1 MNITLLTIEI
11 LSLLVLLALS
21 AFFSSSETA
30 LFSLNALHIGRIRQ
44 RSANVA
50 ARIEVLLS
58 SPTRLLSTILIGNTV
73 VNVCSAALG
82 FAILQTLG
90 VQHAEAVAIPAMTI
104 ILLLAGEVVP
114 KRIAMQKAPQLAA
127 RYASPLLLCIRLL
140 APARF
145 LLERFSRFFE
155 RSLKATSHSSL
166 SEDEFL
172 TVVEVGEE
180 EGVLNEE
187 ERTMVDG
194 IIRLEETQASD
205 IMTPRVDLVGI
216 DLADPLDKQMTD
228 VRACRFHFLPLYRE
242 TMDRI
247 EGFLDVPRFL
257 LAGGTD
263 IAGAAF
269 KPHFVPAN
277 APLDALLAD
286 FQRENRRV
294 AIVSDEFGGTAGL
307 ITRGDILE
315 EIADDVD
322 NEFSDRH
329 DDIEQTGSETWI
341 IAGSVS
347 LEDLNYELDLNLE
360 AEGADRI
367 AGWVT
372 AQMARIPKA
381 GETTEA
387 QGCRVTVQRVR
398 RQRILSVQLEKLP
411 PPELPPE
418 EVLP

>member
-1 MNITLLTIEI
+1 MNI
-11 LSLLVLLALS
+11 SLLIIEFLCLLGLLVFS

-30 LFSLNALHIGRIRQ
+30 LFSLNALHISRIRQ
-44 RSANVA
+44 KHPLA
-50 ARIEVLLS
+50 AGRIEALLA

-82 FAILQTLG
+82 FAILKSLN
-90 VQHAEAVAIPAMTI
+90 VSHAEVVAIPSMTV
-104 ILLLAGEVVP
+104 ILLLAGEVAP
-114 KRIAMQKAPQLAA
+114 KRFALRRASDLASL
-127 RYASPLLLCIRLL
+127 YATPLSVCIRLFT
-140 APARF
+140 PARF
-145 LLERFSRFFE
+145 LLERF
-155 RSLKATSHSSL
+155 ATLFKNQLHTDGKSL

-205 IMTPRVDLVGI
+205 VMTPRVDLIGI
-216 DLADPLDKQMTD
+216 DLADPPETQMATI
-228 VRACRFHFLPLYRE
+228 RGCHYHFLPLYRE
-242 TMDRI
+242 TMDHI

-257 LAGGTD
+257 LSGAAD
-263 IAGAAF
+263 ITGAAF
-269 KPHFVPAN
+269 KPHFVPEN
-277 APLDALLAD
+277 APLDSLLAD
-286 FQRENRRV
+286 FQRENRRI

-307 ITRGDILE
+307 ITRGDIIE

-322 NEFSDRH
+322 NEFGDRH
-329 DDIEQTGSETWI
+329 EDIQTAGENKWLIS
-341 IAGSVS
+341 GSVS
-347 LEDLNYELDLNLE
+347 IEDVNYELDLNLD

-372 AQMARIPKA
+372 AQTGRIPRVA
-381 GETTEA
+381 ETAEA

-398 RQRILSVQLEKLP
+398 RQRILLVMLEKLP
-411 PPELPPE
+411 PQEANSE
-418 EVLP
+418 EPS